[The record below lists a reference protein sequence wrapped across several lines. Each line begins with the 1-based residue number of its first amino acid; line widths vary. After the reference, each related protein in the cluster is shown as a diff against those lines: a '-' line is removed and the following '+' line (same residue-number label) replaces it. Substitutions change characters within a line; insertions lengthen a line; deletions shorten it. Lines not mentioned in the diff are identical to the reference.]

1 MQILTAQE
9 VRRLLSYDAETGC
22 FRWNESRGR
31 VIAGEKAGR
40 VNHGYIS
47 IRVCGREHGAHRLA
61 WLYVHGAWPEGDI
74 DHINRDR
81 SDNRIA
87 NLRQATRAQNL
98 QNSIYAG
105 AYWYAKRQKWRVN
118 IRVDGKRIWV
128 GDYATRADALAAR
141 TAAVSKYHTHR
152 PS

>member
-1 MQILTAQE
+1 
-9 VRRLLSYDAETGC
+9 
-22 FRWNESRGR
+22 
-31 VIAGEKAGR
+31 
-40 VNHGYIS
+40 
-47 IRVCGREHGAHRLA
+47 
-61 WLYVHGAWPEGDI
+61 
-74 DHINRDR
+74 
-81 SDNRIA
+81 
-87 NLRQATRAQNL
+87 LRQATRAQNL